1 MIKAYGNIAVD
12 SFMKNLWES
21 EVESKTKHTKF

>member
-12 SFMKNLWES
+12 SFMKNLRES
-21 EVESKTKHTKF
+21 EVESKNQTY

>member
-12 SFMKNLWES
+12 SFMKNLRES
-21 EVESKTKHTKF
+21 EVETKNQTY

>member
-12 SFMKNLWES
+12 SFMKNLRES
-21 EVESKTKHTKF
+21 EVESKNQAY